1 MLACFLKFFTDA
13 KVSTKVSL
21 FGWAPSIVSW
31 KDFMKEYCA
40 PARRDD
46 AGGLCSLVLVLQGW
60 LSLTNSRKERTMDTN
75 HPATAG
81 PNAKKGIHLMISISG
96 FSGSAAF
103 NDLRHLGGGA
113 IPGLGTRC

>member
-1 MLACFLKFFTDA
+1 
-13 KVSTKVSL
+13 
-21 FGWAPSIVSW
+21 
-31 KDFMKEYCA
+31 
-40 PARRDD
+40 
-46 AGGLCSLVLVLQGW
+46 
-60 LSLTNSRKERTMDTN
+60 MDTN